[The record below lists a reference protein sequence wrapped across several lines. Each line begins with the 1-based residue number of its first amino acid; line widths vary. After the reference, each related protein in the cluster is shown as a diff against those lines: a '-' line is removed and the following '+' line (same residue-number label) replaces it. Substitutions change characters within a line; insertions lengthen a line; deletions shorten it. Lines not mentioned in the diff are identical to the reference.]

1 MNNHFRLLF
10 RRFLLLGFTALAII
24 ALLTFIFLPAHISE
38 VVVGY
43 VLSFIFVGT
52 NFLVLRNIRKE
63 DQKNFYRR
71 FYISTA
77 VRFVLVLATIT
88 VILSTLRFHQIS
100 FTVSFII
107 SYILH
112 SVNEIITIEKLL
124 QKDN

>member
-1 MNNHFRLLF
+1 MNSHFRLLF

-24 ALLTFIFLPAHISE
+24 ALLTLILLPAHISE